1 MRTDGRLGQASPHFV
16 WKIFNECR
24 RCRRRLA
31 RAREVR
37 PGVNSDSSVVLR
49 TPGPGHVGA
58 RESNAVTNGRCNAV
72 TGPPD
77 APGRGSLL
85 GLDLGPRAVVVGVVM
100 EVVPTRSTF
109 PETTTIQFSDAS
121 LEFRRPRAKRDKPI

>member
-72 TGPPD
+72 TGTVSTAVTEPPD

-85 GLDLGPRAVVVGVVM
+85 GLDLGP
-100 EVVPTRSTF
+100 
-109 PETTTIQFSDAS
+109 
-121 LEFRRPRAKRDKPI
+121 